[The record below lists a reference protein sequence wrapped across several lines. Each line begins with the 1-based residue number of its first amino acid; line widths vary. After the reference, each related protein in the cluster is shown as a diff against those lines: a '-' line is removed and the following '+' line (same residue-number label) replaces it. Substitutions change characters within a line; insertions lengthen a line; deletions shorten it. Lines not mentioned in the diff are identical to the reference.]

1 MLLYVQ
7 NCLYCEFSTK
17 EGIFLNLLIV
27 DDEKFSVEALQNTVP
42 WAELGIHHVFSCYN
56 IQDAKELLENETINI
71 MICDIEMPS
80 GSGLDLLA
88 WVEQESLPLVSILLT
103 CHPDFSYAVTA
114 LEHKALAYLLKP
126 FKPEE
131 LYGTIR
137 QAIAK
142 VQEIQR
148 IARLQKREALSNAS
162 RTLVQEQ
169 FWFQLI
175 TGMFQDC
182 DRSYVAWECSWKN
195 IDFPEDV
202 LFYPVLFLITKNQA
216 DGMNRSLVNFTIKNV
231 LSEVLLSSENC
242 PPPVTLFSYYV
253 VLIPASALLSE
264 KEMKEKYEH
273 VVDFLHRNYHLLLQ
287 YFCGKAVPWDM
298 LYEQVSSLRMQADTL
313 LASLEHSCDSQ
324 KENVSVIEQSIL
336 LIREN
341 PDISRE
347 ELASRFFLNP
357 DYFAKLFKKET
368 GKALSDYIAD
378 LKLEEAKYMLSQTA
392 DGISNIASLLG
403 YSNFSYFSKMFRKK
417 TGMTPSEYRK
427 AYYGTISS

>member
-1 MLLYVQ
+1 M
-7 NCLYCEFSTK
+7 
-17 EGIFLNLLIV
+17 NLLIV

-56 IQDAKELLENETINI
+56 IRDAKELLENETINI

-88 WVEQESLPLVSILLT
+88 WVKSEGLPLVSIMLT

-131 LYGTIR
+131 LYDTIR

-142 VQEIQR
+142 VHEIQH
-148 IARLQKREALSNAS
+148 IARLQKRESLSNAS

-182 DRSYVAWECSWKN
+182 DRSYVAWECSWKS
-195 IDFPEDV
+195 IDFPDQD
-202 LFYPVLFLITKNQA
+202 LFYPVLFFVTKNPA
-216 DGMNRSLVNFTIKNV
+216 DGMNRSLMNFTIKNV
-231 LSEVLLSSENC
+231 LSEVLLSSGNC
-242 PPPVTLFSYYV
+242 PPPVTLFSYYI
-253 VLIPASALLSE
+253 VLLPASALLSE
-264 KEMKEKYEH
+264 KEMKEKYDH
-273 VVDFLHRNYHLLLQ
+273 AIDFLHRHYHLLLQ
-287 YFCGKAVPWDM
+287 YFCGKAVSWDE
-298 LYEQVSSLRMQADTL
+298 LYEQVSSLRRQADTL
-313 LASLEHSCDSQ
+313 LASLEHSCDGQ
-324 KENVSVIEQSIL
+324 KENVSVIEQSIR
-336 LIREN
+336 LIQEN

-427 AYYGTISS
+427 AYYGTVSS

>member
-1 MLLYVQ
+1 M
-7 NCLYCEFSTK
+7 
-17 EGIFLNLLIV
+17 NLLIV

-71 MICDIEMPS
+71 MVCDIEMPS

-88 WVEQESLPLVSILLT
+88 WVEKEGMPLVSILLT

-114 LEHKALAYLLKP
+114 LEHGALAYLLKP

-131 LYGTIR
+131 LHSTIR

-142 VQEIQR
+142 VRELQH

-175 TGMFQDC
+175 TGMFLDC

-195 IDFPEDV
+195 IDFPDDT
-202 LFYPVLFLITKNQA
+202 LFYPALFLVTKNQA
-216 DGMNRSLVNFTIKNV
+216 DGMNRSLVNFTVKNV
-231 LSEVLLSSENC
+231 LNEVLLSSGNC

-253 VLIPASALLSE
+253 VLIPAPVLLPE
-264 KEMKEKYEH
+264 KEMKEKYDH
-273 VVDFLHRNYHLLLQ
+273 IIDFLHRNYHLLLQ
-287 YFCGKAVPWDM
+287 YFCGKTVSWNE
-298 LYEQVSSLRMQADTL
+298 LYEQVSSLRRQADTL
-313 LASLEHSCDSQ
+313 LASLENACDSQ
-324 KENVSVIEQSIL
+324 KENVSVIEQSIR
-336 LIREN
+336 LIQEN

-403 YSNFSYFSKMFRKK
+403 YSNFSYLSKMFRKK

-427 AYYGTISS
+427 AYYGTIPS